1 MASLLLGQGEPL
13 FLGIAAA
20 AIFVSITKPLSFCST
35 HKQYLFQSLT
45 YKGSLDVNWPVS
57 FKILLQRRP
66 TSYRAAKK
74 CKLPRLYLIWCIN
87 CIQCIV
93 HVALGTVET
102 GTGSCNLAKFKL
114 KNVVPT
120 QKEREIHRLTFA
132 GDRQSFRVSH
142 SLFHQLLRLLCN
154 LLKCS
159 RHYETNEYT
168 KQ

>member
-20 AIFVSITKPLSFCST
+20 AIFVSITKPQSLN
-35 HKQYLFQSLT
+35 LFPSALQLLT